1 MEKLIITA
9 AVTGSLVT
17 PEQNPGLP
25 VTPEEIASAAIE
37 SAGAGAAM
45 VHLHV
50 RDPESGRPVHDADL
64 FADVIGRIR
73 ARSDVI
79 VNISTGGGPG
89 MSFDERIGVIP
100 ALAARPGLKPEVASL
115 NAGSVNFGILSQR
128 TGEFVM
134 SAVQENPWPELKRFA
149 ETMSRHDVKPEI
161 EIYEAGMIH
170 NAVVLESIGA
180 LRAPLHFQF
189 VLGVLGALQARVD
202 NLVFL
207 KNSLPPGATWS
218 VCAVGLEIF
227 EMAPVAIASGGHV
240 RVGLED
246 TVFLAPGVKVRS
258 NRELVAKIADM
269 AQWIGRPLATPEE
282 AREMLHI
289 RNAAGKEGDS

>member
-1 MEKLIITA
+1 MDKLIITA

-17 PEQNPGLP
+17 PEQNPDLP
-25 VTPEEIASAAIE
+25 VTPEEIARAAIE
-37 SAGAGAAM
+37 SAQAGAAM

-50 RDPESGRPVHDADL
+50 RDPESGRPVHDTAL

-73 ARSDVI
+73 AESDVI
-79 VNISTGGGPG
+79 INISTGGGPG

-100 ALAARPGLKPEVASL
+100 ALAAQLGLKPEVASL

-134 SAVQENPWPELKRFA
+134 SAIQANPWPELKRFA
-149 ETMSRHDVKPEI
+149 ETMLKHGVKPEI

-170 NAVVLESIGA
+170 NAIVLESIGA
-180 LRAPLHFQF
+180 LKAPLHFQF
-189 VLGVLGALQARVD
+189 VLGVLGAMQATAE
-202 NLVFL
+202 NLIFL
-207 KNSLPPGATWS
+207 KSSLPPGATWS

-227 EMAPVAIASGGHV
+227 EVGPMAIASGGHV

-246 TVFLAPGVKVRS
+246 TVHLAPGVRAQS
-258 NRELVAKIADM
+258 NREVVAKMADM
-269 AQWIGRPLATPEE
+269 AKWMDRPLARPGE
-282 AREMLHI
+282 AREML
-289 RNAAGKEGDS
+289 RLPA